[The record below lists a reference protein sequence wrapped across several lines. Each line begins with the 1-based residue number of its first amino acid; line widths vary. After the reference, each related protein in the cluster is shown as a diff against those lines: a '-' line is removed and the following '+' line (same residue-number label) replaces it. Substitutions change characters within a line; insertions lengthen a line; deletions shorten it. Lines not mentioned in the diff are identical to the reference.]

1 MSLTHPDAS
10 ELSAEQLREILE
22 EEAQHYFGMSAEQFI
37 AAAERRELPDHPV
50 VAHLVLLAGAG
61 AC

>member
-1 MSLTHPDAS
+1 MPVTYPDAS
-10 ELSAEQLREILE
+10 ELSAEQLRGLLE
-22 EEAQHYFGMSAEQFI
+22 EEAQRYFGMSAEQFI
-37 AAAERRELPDHPV
+37 AAAERGELPDHPV